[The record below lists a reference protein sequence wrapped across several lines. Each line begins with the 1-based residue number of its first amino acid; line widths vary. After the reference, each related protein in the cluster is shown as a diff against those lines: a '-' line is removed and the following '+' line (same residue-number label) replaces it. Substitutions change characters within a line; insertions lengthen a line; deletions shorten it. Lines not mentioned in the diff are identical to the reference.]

1 MLSFIRMFR
10 GTFHM
15 MFCRLNWSSQAT
27 VIAPMMP
34 SFRPA
39 VWSVR
44 RAPPKKN
51 EIGIMSSP
59 HLDTGHGHRAVLPRG
74 LESRDRLAARLQGG
88 VPRGDRGIRGR
99 VEEPHDGRDRY
110 PGEVRT

>member
-1 MLSFIRMFR
+1 MLSFIRMLR

-27 VIAPMMP
+27 VIAPTMP

-59 HLDTGHGHRAVLPRG
+59 HLDAGHCHRPVLPRG
-74 LESRDRLAARLQGG
+74 FETRNRLAARFQGR
-88 VPRGDRGIRGR
+88 VEALRVGR
-99 VEEPHDGRDRY
+99 VEEPDD
-110 PGEVRT
+110 